1 MFTQKAS
8 FLRNHQNARNTEE
21 FVKMTFLSEHMIK
34 SDRSFRDD
42 PNHKP
47 KFDSMSLK

>member
-8 FLRNHQNARNTEE
+8 FLRNHQNAPNSEE
-21 FVKMTFLSEHMIK
+21 FSIMAFLSEHMIL
-34 SDRSFRDD
+34 SDRDD

-47 KFDSMSLK
+47 KFDSMSFK